1 MKEDRM
7 RKGTN
12 VSRRDFART
21 SVAVGA
27 AAVGLGAAVL
37 GTSDGVKASSSAATK
52 GAAVARRRR
61 IALPPEVSYG
71 GLSPDGRDVPL
82 DATFAPAGQAPKTY
96 AGGWSEG
103 TTIPAEYYVE
113 EKHFASDER
122 FIADNFWLMADHENR
137 IPKPGDYFVFEYG
150 RGDSVIVV
158 RDQAGAVK
166 AYHNV
171 CRHRGSRLCLHDMDK
186 VLPSESRP
194 DGKPSDP
201 RLSVVQSGPHGNTP
215 LFRCPYHAWTYDL
228 SGKLVSYPP
237 GLPAR
242 FDAAQLGLHPCHVR
256 TVEGFIF
263 LSLAR
268 QDPPDF
274 DSFVANWRTVCQE
287 YGTAKLKVVA
297 RKAYPTKANWKLALE
312 NFRECY
318 HCQHAHT
325 RSFTA
330 THVLFLPSTTESQR
344 RGMEQEM
351 ARHGHPVQPR
361 DDYFGLYRQSQP
373 ATPRDAL
380 APPAQPAAGG
390 MGMGGGRGTHLPIG
404 FVTASLDGKAVAPL
418 LPSRKEWTH
427 RRASATTGFSTS
439 FISFYDDH
447 VAVARFTP
455 RGVMSTDVE
464 IFWMVNAAARDKEVD
479 IPRMMAVWDITY
491 REDRWIV
498 ENNHHGILNSR
509 YNYGGGQPYAESE
522 GGPAGLVKWYMS
534 EVVPTFSTKQTD
546 DR

>member
-1 MKEDRM
+1 MSKR
-7 RKGTN
+7 R

-21 SVAVGA
+21 SMVVGA
-27 AAVGLGAAVL
+27 AAVALPATML
-37 GTSDGVKASSSAATK
+37 GTTDPVKAPPSSAAE
-52 GAAVARRRR
+52 GAAAARRRR
-61 IALPPEVSYG
+61 ISMPPEVSYG
-71 GLSPDGRDVPL
+71 GFSPDGRDVPL
-82 DATFAPAGQAPKTY
+82 QATLSTAGQAPRKY
-96 AGGWSEG
+96 PGGWREG
-103 TTIPAEYYVE
+103 TTIPAEYYVD
-113 EKHFASDER
+113 EKHYPADER
-122 FIADNFWLMADHENR
+122 FIAEQFWLMADHENR

-150 RGDSVIVV
+150 RGDSVIIV

-186 VLPSESRP
+186 VLPSEARA
-194 DGKPSDP
+194 DGKPDDP
-201 RLSVVQSGPHGNTP
+201 RLSVTQLGPHGNTQV
-215 LFRCPYHAWTYDL
+215 FRCPYHAWTYDL
-228 SGKLVSYPP
+228 SGKLVSFPP
-237 GLPAR
+237 SLPSE
-242 FDAAQLGLHPCHVR
+242 FDPAHLGLHPCHVR

-263 LSLAR
+263 VSLAR
-268 QDPPDF
+268 HDPPDF
-274 DSFVANWRTVCQE
+274 DAFVSNWRTVCKE
-287 YGTAKLKVVA
+287 YGTAGLKVAA
-297 RKAYPTKANWKLALE
+297 RKSYPTKANWKLALE

-330 THVLFLPSTTESQR
+330 THVLFLPSTTPTQR
-344 RGMEQEM
+344 SRMEQEM

-361 DDYFGLYRQSQP
+361 DDYFGLYRQPQP
-373 ATPRDAL
+373 PQRDTL
-380 APPAQPAAGG
+380 VPAPQAAG

-418 LPSRKEWTH
+418 LPGRTEWTH

-464 IFWMVNAAARDKEVD
+464 IFWMVNPAAKEKDVD

-509 YNYGGGQPYAESE
+509 YNYAGGQPYAESE
-522 GGPAGLVKWYMS
+522 GGPSGLVKWYMS
-534 EVVPTFSTKQTD
+534 EVIEQT
-546 DR
+546 

>member
-1 MKEDRM
+1 LIKS
-7 RKGTN
+7 KK

-21 SVAVGA
+21 SMAAGA
-27 AAVGLGAAVL
+27 AAVAFP
-37 GTSDGVKASSSAATK
+37 SAALRPEEPPRAPAFAAAE

-61 IALPPEVSYG
+61 LSMPPEVAYG
-71 GLSPDGRDVPL
+71 GVSPDGRDVPL
-82 DATFAPAGQAPKTY
+82 QATLAPAGQAPKAY
-96 AGGWSEG
+96 PGGWREG
-103 TTIPAEYYVE
+103 TTIPATYYVD
-113 EKHFASDER
+113 EKHYLNDER
-122 FIADNFWLMADHENR
+122 FIAEQFWLMADHENR

-150 RGDSVIVV
+150 RGDSVIIV

-166 AYHNV
+166 AFHNV

-186 VLPSESRP
+186 VLPSESRA
-194 DGKPSDP
+194 DGKPIDA
-201 RLSVVQSGPHGNTP
+201 RLSVVQQGPHGNTQV
-215 LFRCPYHAWTYDL
+215 FRCPYHAWTYDL
-228 SGKLVSYPP
+228 SGKLVSFPP
-237 GLPAR
+237 GLPAE
-242 FDAAQLGLHPCHVR
+242 FDPAQLGLHPCHVR
-256 TVEGFIF
+256 TVEGFVFI
-263 LSLAR
+263 SLAR

-274 DSFVANWRTVCQE
+274 DAFVANWRTVCKE
-287 YGTAKLKVVA
+287 YGTADLKVAA
-297 RKAYPTKANWKLALE
+297 RKSYPTKANWKLALE

-330 THVLFLPSTTESQR
+330 THVLFLPTTTPTQR
-344 RGMEQEM
+344 SRMEQEM
-351 ARHGHPVQPR
+351 ARHGHAVQPR
-361 DDYFGLYRQSQP
+361 DDYFGLYRQPQP
-373 ATPRDAL
+373 QQQPPRDQI
-380 APPAQPAAGG
+380 APAPQQGAGG
-390 MGMGGGRGTHLPIG
+390 MGMAGGRGTHLPIG

-418 LPSRKEWTH
+418 LPGRKEWTH

-464 IFWMVNAAARDKEVD
+464 IFWMVNPAAKDKEID

-509 YNYGGGQPYAESE
+509 YNYTGGQPYAESE
-522 GGPAGLVKWYMS
+522 GGPSGLVKWYMS
-534 EVVPTFSTKQTD
+534 EVVPTFSD
-546 DR
+546 